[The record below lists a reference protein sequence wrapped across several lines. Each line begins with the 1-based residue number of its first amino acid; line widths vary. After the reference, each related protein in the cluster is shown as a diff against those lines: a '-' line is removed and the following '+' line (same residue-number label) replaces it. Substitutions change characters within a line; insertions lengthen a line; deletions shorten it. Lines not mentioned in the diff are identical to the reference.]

1 MIGGSIGGGIAWE
14 MAALYPSITKKLI
27 PVAADWKASDWII
40 ANTFFQK
47 RLLDNSNDPL
57 RDARIHA
64 MLTYRTPASFSNR
77 FRRTK
82 NLEKNI
88 YNVESW
94 LIHHGD
100 KLFNR
105 FLLQAYKMMNHLL
118 ASVDVTRNG
127 KSIEEIIQSIKSE
140 IHLVA
145 IDSDI
150 FFAPEEDQKTFKIG
164 KKYKKNFFYH
174 EINSIHGHDAF
185 LIENDAV
192 SKIFENIF

>member
-1 MIGGSIGGGIAWE
+1 
-14 MAALYPSITKKLI
+14 
-27 PVAADWKASDWII
+27 
-40 ANTFFQK
+40 
-47 RLLDNSNDPL
+47 
-57 RDARIHA
+57 
-64 MLTYRTPASFSNR
+64 
-77 FRRTK
+77 
-82 NLEKNI
+82 
-88 YNVESW
+88 
-94 LIHHGD
+94 
-100 KLFNR
+100 
-105 FLLQAYKMMNHLL
+105 MNHLL